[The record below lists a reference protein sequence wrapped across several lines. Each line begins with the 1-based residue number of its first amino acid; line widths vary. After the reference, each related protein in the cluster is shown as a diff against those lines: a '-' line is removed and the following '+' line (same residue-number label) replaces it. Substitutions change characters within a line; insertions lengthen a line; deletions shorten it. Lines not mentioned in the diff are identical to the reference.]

1 MSRRKGK
8 EPQGQSSTAEK
19 EVRDPRLDAV
29 IDTLREI
36 GHLMGLQAQE
46 RAVAQAQ
53 AQAAEAAAMAG
64 NIGNQ
69 NQQEQAHPV
78 RGRQM
83 PQLVE
88 QFIKLKPPNSMGEVT
103 PRSPRGG

>member
-8 EPQGQSSTAEK
+8 ETQGQSSTAEK

-46 RAVAQAQ
+46 RVAAQAQ

-64 NIGNQ
+64 NVGNE
-69 NQQEQAHPV
+69 NQHGQANQV
-78 RGRQM
+78 GVRQM

-88 QFIKLKPPNSMGEVT
+88 QFIKLKPPKFHG
-103 PRSPRGG
+103 